1 MIQKASQG
9 SIKVPKPLLDS
20 TVSKL
25 LERLQDEYTAYYFYK
40 NAANWCANE
49 SYLKAAAFFEK
60 EANNELEH
68 ANGIQKYMTD
78 WNVYPTLPS
87 IKPAL
92 TFTNLIDII
101 NNLSMKDI
109 VKKYKISSKEQLDLV
124 VTLICNSIDNLIKII
139 ESNTKLTVG
148 EIINHII
155 DDKIKSEAIKDSTVN
170 EITLQISK
178 LLNSHL
184 CQHNS
189 PINHNPG
196 MTYQY
201 RNDFIDARNEMIE
214 LFKGL

>member
-60 EANNELEH
+60 EANNELKH
-68 ANGIQKYMTD
+68 ANGIQKYMTN

-101 NNLSMKDI
+101 NKAYSLEYALWIAYNADSHALYTS
-109 VKKYKISSKEQLDLV
+109 DL
-124 VTLICNSIDNLIKII
+124 T
-139 ESNTKLTVG
+139 T
-148 EIINHII
+148 
-155 DDKIKSEAIKDSTVN
+155 
-170 EITLQISK
+170 
-178 LLNSHL
+178 
-184 CQHNS
+184 
-189 PINHNPG
+189 
-196 MTYQY
+196 
-201 RNDFIDARNEMIE
+201 
-214 LFKGL
+214 